1 MRTLKRQHDLGK
13 DLDGSGAGNT
23 IVSTTTSTTTRVI
36 QHISKW
42 FMWLGSGLLIAIAV
56 LTVSDAFARSFFG
69 LPIQGTIELVELMLA
84 CAVFLGMVYT
94 TVGNGHVRVTVLV
107 SRFSRRVQGVLA
119 SIITLIGV
127 VLFALLSWQL
137 WLSAVEW
144 ARVGRYS
151 VTLNIPVSP
160 FKFVAA
166 VAAGL
171 ISLVLLVSFLRSL
184 GKQR

>member
-1 MRTLKRQHDLGK
+1 MKTLKRQHDSGK
-13 DLDGSGAGNT
+13 ALDSSGAGS
-23 IVSTTTSTTTRVI
+23 VASTTTRVI

-42 FMWLGSGLLIAIAV
+42 FMWLGSGLLILIAV
-56 LTVSDAFARSFFG
+56 LTVSDVFTRSSFS
-69 LPIQGTIELVELMLA
+69 LPIRGTTELVELMLV
-84 CAVFLGMVYT
+84 CVVFLGMVYA
-94 TVGNGHVRVTVLV
+94 TVKNGHVRVTVLV
-107 SRFSRRVQGVLA
+107 SRFSKRVQRVLA
-119 SIITLIGV
+119 STMTLIGV

-144 ARVGRYS
+144 TRVGRYS
-151 VTLNIPVSP
+151 ITLNIPTAP

-171 ISLVLLVSFLRSL
+171 ISLVLLVNFLQSL